1 MNGRIDWMEMII
13 NFLPKYSDTIWS
25 DGDEILVKSEDAAD
39 KIADAI
45 ELFYQSQGEDV
56 LVNTGYYDP
65 EEDKRNN
72 EEDQY
77 TGWWYVNIN

>member
-1 MNGRIDWMEMII
+1 MNGRIGWMEMII

-45 ELFYQSQGEDV
+45 ELLYQSQGEDI

-65 EEDKRNN
+65 EEDKRDN
-72 EEDQY
+72 EEDKY